1 MSFEGWQT
9 LRHRDFA
16 LTCSARFLVTIAMHM
31 QNVAIGWF
39 VYDVTSDPFAL
50 GLLGLAGLTPALVLL
65 LVTGLAADRFDRR
78 LILIGSS
85 GMMTLSG
92 LALLLHVGAAGTI
105 VWPVYVFLAVFSGA
119 RSFYN
124 PASQALVPNLVPA
137 SQLASAIAFISGT
150 SQAATVTGPALGGL
164 FYALDPRLPFAA
176 ATACF
181 VLAAVC
187 ALAISHRAAPASEAR
202 TWRSLLAGI
211 EFAWSRPVV
220 LGAISL
226 DMMAVMLCSVIALL
240 PIFAKDI
247 LEIGPFGL
255 GLLRSAPAIGAL
267 LMALVLAN
275 WPFVQQNS
283 GTHLFRFVAL
293 YGLATLCFGLS
304 ENLILSMLCLTVAGA
319 ADMVSVVIRH
329 TMVQA
334 ETTDS
339 LRGRV
344 AAVNTL
350 FISTSGELG
359 QLRGGVVAA
368 FLGAVPTVVI
378 GGVAAIGVA
387 YLWARLFPELRNRNR
402 LVEESPGPARA

>member
-1 MSFEGWQT
+1 MALEGWQT
-9 LRHRDFA
+9 LKHRDFA
-16 LTCSARFLVTIAMHM
+16 LTCSARALVTIAMHM
-31 QNVAIGWF
+31 QNVAIGWY
-39 VYDVTSDPFAL
+39 VYDVTSDPVAL
-50 GLLGLAGLTPALVLL
+50 GLLGLSGLIPAFALL
-65 LVTGLAADRFDRR
+65 LVTGLVADRLDRR
-78 LILIGSS
+78 LILIASS
-85 GMMTLSG
+85 VAMTLSA
-92 LALLLHVGAAGTI
+92 LALLLHVGSAATI
-105 VWPVYVFLAVFSGA
+105 VWPVYVYLAVFSGA

-137 SQLASAIAFISGT
+137 GQLASAIAFISGI

-164 FYALDPRLPFAA
+164 FYALDPHLPFAA
-176 ATACF
+176 STTCF
-181 VLAAVC
+181 VLAAAC
-187 ALAISHRAAPASEAR
+187 AVAIRHRSARATGAR

-255 GLLRSAPAIGAL
+255 GLLRSAPAVGAL
-267 LMALVLAN
+267 VMALVLAN

-293 YGLATLCFGLS
+293 YGLATLGFGLS

-368 FLGAVPTVVI
+368 FLGAAPTVVI